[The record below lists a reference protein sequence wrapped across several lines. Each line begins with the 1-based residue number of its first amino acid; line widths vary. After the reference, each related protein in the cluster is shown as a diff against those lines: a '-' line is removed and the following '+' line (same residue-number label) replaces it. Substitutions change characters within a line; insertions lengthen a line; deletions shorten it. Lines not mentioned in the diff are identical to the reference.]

1 MNGWAKTSEATALIA
16 RTARHFAHK
25 VPVETSDGYASIET
39 RFGRAELREAGDGI
53 AIGLS
58 ATDDQSL
65 ESLRDVITSHVT
77 RFARA
82 PVEVR
87 WSEREEDDSA

>member
-1 MNGWAKTSEATALIA
+1 VNGWAKTSEATALIA

-39 RFGRAELREAGDGI
+39 RFGRAELEARGGGV
-53 AIGLS
+53 AIVL
-58 ATDDQSL
+58 AADDTDSL
-65 ESLRDVITSHVT
+65 ESLREVIETHLV

-82 PVEVR
+82 PIEIA
-87 WSEREEDDSA
+87 WADGTAPAA